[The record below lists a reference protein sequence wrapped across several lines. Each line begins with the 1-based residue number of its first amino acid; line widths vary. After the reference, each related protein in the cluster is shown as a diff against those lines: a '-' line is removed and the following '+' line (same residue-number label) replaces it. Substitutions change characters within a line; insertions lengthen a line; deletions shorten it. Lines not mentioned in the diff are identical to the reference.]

1 MEDITNDKSYWA
13 LGGMTMVGVG
23 VGLMFVQTS
32 PLIMVGFVVIGVG
45 LGLVVEA
52 FLSQKRNTY

>member
-13 LGGMTMVGVG
+13 LGGMTMIGVG

-32 PLIMVGFVVIGVG
+32 PIMIAACAVIGVG
-45 LGLVVEA
+45 LGLVIEA
-52 FLSQKRNTY
+52 FLSKK

>member
-52 FLSQKRNTY
+52 FLYQKRNT

>member
-23 VGLMFVQTS
+23 VGLMFVQSS
-32 PLIMVGFVVIGVG
+32 PLMMAGFAVIGVG
-45 LGLVVEA
+45 LGLVIEA
-52 FLSQKRNTY
+52 FLSKK

>member
-52 FLSQKRNTY
+52 FLSQKRNT

>member
-13 LGGMTMVGVG
+13 LVGMTMVGVG

-52 FLSQKRNTY
+52 FISQNRNT